1 MNIDLADMRELTVY
15 RRDLWRGA
23 PELSMLGMMLLP
35 VFGTGAILLGFNL
48 LKRQRQKFIVSRNQF
63 WFQGASPLSPAVC
76 CDRKDITGVKI
87 RQSWLQSKLGSGDLV
102 IRCKGLDQPIVVEGI
117 RHVKA
122 LKQRLLRSVQR
133 EPVSTPHYLQVKV
146 GKARWAPKATPATP
160 AASMA
165 A

>member
-23 PELSMLGMMLLP
+23 PELSMLGMILLP
-35 VFGTGAILLGFNL
+35 VFSTGAILLGFNL
-48 LKRQRQKFIVSRNQF
+48 LKQRRQQFIVSHNQF
-63 WFQGASPLSPAVC
+63 WFQDASPLSPPVC
-76 CDRKDITGVKI
+76 CERKDITGVKI

-102 IRCKGLDQPIVVEGI
+102 IRCKGLEQPIVVEGI
-117 RHVKA
+117 AHVKA
-122 LKQRLLRSVQR
+122 LKHRLLRSVQR
-133 EPVSTPHYLQVKV
+133 EPVSTPHYLQVQI
-146 GKARWAPKATPATP
+146 GKARWAPRQKQ